1 MPSKHDAE
9 EWDREAAYHYVRRM
23 IVAHQ
28 AKERPTDAPVAER
41 LTVRKCCC
49 DSGPLSVE
57 RFETALAALDEQAVI
72 ALGETYAGRYDT
84 RELATAAIEW
94 VATRNEVDKA
104 FVGAVNALEV
114 EEGADDE

>member
-1 MPSKHDAE
+1 MPSKHDADA
-9 EWDREAAYHYVRRM
+9 WDREAAYHYVRRM

-49 DSGPLSVE
+49 DSGPLSVD
-57 RFETALAALDEQAVI
+57 RFETALAALDEQAAI
-72 ALGETYAGRYDT
+72 ALGEEFVGRYDT

-94 VATRNEVDKA
+94 VAGRDAVDKQ
-104 FVGAVNALEV
+104 FVGAVNGLEV
-114 EEGADDE
+114 ESE

>member
-1 MPSKHDAE
+1 MSADNAG
-9 EWDREAAYHYVRRM
+9 EWDREAAYHYVKRM

-49 DSGPLSVE
+49 DTGPLSVE
-57 RFETALAALDEQAVI
+57 RFETALAALDEQAAI
-72 ALGETYAGRYDT
+72 ALGEEFVGRYDT

-94 VATRNEVDKA
+94 VAGREAVDKQ
-104 FVGAVNALEV
+104 FVGAVNALTF
-114 EEGADDE
+114 EEGSDE

>member
-1 MPSKHDAE
+1 MSADNADA
-9 EWDREAAYHYVRRM
+9 WDREAAYHYVRRM

-49 DSGPLSVE
+49 DTGPLSVD

-72 ALGETYAGRYDT
+72 ALGEEFVGRYDT

-94 VATRNEVDKA
+94 VASRDAVDKQ
-104 FVGAVNALEV
+104 FVGAVNGLEF
-114 EEGADDE
+114 EERSGDE

>member
-9 EWDREAAYHYVRRM
+9 EWDREAAYHFVRRM
-23 IVAHQ
+23 VINHQ

-49 DSGPLSVE
+49 DSGPLSVD
-57 RFETALAALDEQAVI
+57 RYETALAALDEQAAI
-72 ALGETYAGRYDT
+72 ALGEEFVGRYDT

-94 VATRNEVDKA
+94 VAGREAVDKQ
-104 FVGAVNALEV
+104 FVGAVNGLEV
-114 EEGADDE
+114 DSE

>member
-1 MPSKHDAE
+1 MSADNAG
-9 EWDREAAYHYVRRM
+9 EWDREAAYHYVKRM

-49 DSGPLSVE
+49 DSGPLSVD
-57 RFETALAALDEQAVI
+57 RYETALAALDEQGVI
-72 ALGETYAGRYDT
+72 ALGEEFVGRYDT

-94 VATRNEVDKA
+94 VAGREAVDKQ
-104 FVGAVNALEV
+104 FVGAVNGLEV
-114 EEGADDE
+114 DSE

>member
-23 IVAHQ
+23 VINHQ

-57 RFETALAALDEQAVI
+57 RYETALAALDEQAAI
-72 ALGETYAGRYDT
+72 ALGETYVGRYDT
-84 RELATAAIEW
+84 REMATDAIEW
-94 VATRNEVDKA
+94 VAGRDEVDKA
-104 FVGAVNALEV
+104 FVGAVNGLTF
-114 EEGADDE
+114 EEGSEE

>member
-1 MPSKHDAE
+1 MSADKDE

-49 DSGPLSVE
+49 DTGPLSVE
-57 RFETALAALDEQAVI
+57 RFETALAALEEQGVI
-72 ALGETYAGRYDT
+72 ALGDEYLGRYAT

-94 VATRNEVDKA
+94 VATRNEVDKQ
-104 FVGAVNALEV
+104 FVGAVNALEF
-114 EEGADDE
+114 EEGSGE

>member
-1 MPSKHDAE
+1 MSTDDADA
-9 EWDREAAYHYVRRM
+9 WDREAAYHYVKRM

-57 RFETALAALDEQAVI
+57 RFETALAALDEQGVI
-72 ALGETYAGRYDT
+72 ALGDEYLGRYAT
-84 RELATAAIEW
+84 REMATDAIEW
-94 VATRNEVDKA
+94 VASRDAVDKQ
-104 FVGAVNALEV
+104 FVGAVNGLEF
-114 EEGADDE
+114 EEGSGDD

>member
-1 MPSKHDAE
+1 MPSEHDADA
-9 EWDREAAYHYVRRM
+9 WDREAAYHYVRRM

-57 RFETALAALDEQAVI
+57 RFETALAALEEQGVI
-72 ALGETYAGRYDT
+72 ALGDEYLGRFAT

-94 VATRNEVDKA
+94 VAGRDEVDKA
-104 FVGAVNALEV
+104 FVGAVNGLTF
-114 EEGADDE
+114 EEGSEE